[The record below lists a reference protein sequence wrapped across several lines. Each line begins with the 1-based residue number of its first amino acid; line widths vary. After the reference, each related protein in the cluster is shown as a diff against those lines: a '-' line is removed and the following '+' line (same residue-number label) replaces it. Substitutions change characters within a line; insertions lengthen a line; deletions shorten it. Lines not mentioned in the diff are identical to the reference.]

1 MQAAKERR
9 GMEIVKWLGGG
20 VLAVIAY
27 LIVSNTLWL
36 LLGSRLLQ
44 SLPGVNIKGFRGT
57 LRIAAMLLLA
67 AVAFALWTVK
77 RPAVWLGVRRV
88 DRQLT
93 AEISLWVG
101 KGSRWVESLQ
111 PARRPKDPA

>member
-1 MQAAKERR
+1 
-9 GMEIVKWLGGG
+9 MEIVKWLGGG

-57 LRIAAMLLLA
+57 LRIAAMLVLTI
-67 AVAFALWTVK
+67 VALTLWTAK
-77 RPAVWLGVRRV
+77 RPAVWLGARRI
-88 DRQLT
+88 DRRLP

-101 KGSRWVESLQ
+101 KGSRWVERLQ
-111 PARRPKDPA
+111 PAGRPKDPA